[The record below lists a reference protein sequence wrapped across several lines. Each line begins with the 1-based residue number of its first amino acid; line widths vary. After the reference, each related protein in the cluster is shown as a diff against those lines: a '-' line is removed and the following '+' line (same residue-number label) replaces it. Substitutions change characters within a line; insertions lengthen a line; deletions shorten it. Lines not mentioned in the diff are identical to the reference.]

1 MTSLVAHPLL
11 EAVELPREPNLR
23 TLEPPINMLH
33 PPPFDQWSSWVLTK
47 LSHGNTQTLDFSR
60 QHVGSL

>member
-11 EAVELPREPNLR
+11 EAVELSREPNLR
-23 TLEPPINMLH
+23 TLEPPINILH

-47 LSHGNTQTLDFSR
+47 LSH
-60 QHVGSL
+60 